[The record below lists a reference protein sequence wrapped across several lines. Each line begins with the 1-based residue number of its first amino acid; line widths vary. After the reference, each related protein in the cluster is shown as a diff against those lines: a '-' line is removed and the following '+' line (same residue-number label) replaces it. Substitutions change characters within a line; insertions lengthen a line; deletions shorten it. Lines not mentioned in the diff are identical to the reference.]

1 MTNQNVHS
9 LQQRQ
14 GKSQSPLRWWWAPF
28 YLLIRKECLSY
39 VQWYYSTVEFHS
51 LLYKL
56 YKSRSRLSDFNHS
69 ICSYS
74 YRPRRSFLSCLRRIW
89 ARSRLGPWCAKPCQV
104 SACLPLSIWC
114 LTSSPWRDATFTI
127 GTVVGR
133 PWAHWKHRDVAFSS
147 SIIRQHSDGSKGSP
161 NMIAPLQ
168 ALKLRIRRT
177 AGGIADDPSVSSSC
191 WINSMRSFPVKLTP
205 KIHGTATRVTRRVC
219 LLRIFMFFLNDS
231 EELLPLLMIQPH
243 FRICSAYFWN
253 NWNPVSGRDWFF
265 FLASAVLNAAY

>member
-1 MTNQNVHS
+1 MYTVYNNAKANPS
-9 LQQRQ
+9 RLSGDDGR
-14 GKSQSPLRWWWAPF
+14 LI

-161 NMIAPLQ
+161 NMIAP
-168 ALKLRIRRT
+168 I
-177 AGGIADDPSVSSSC
+177 VSQEETSTSHVLSKC
-191 WINSMRSFPVKLTP
+191 DTQK
-205 KIHGTATRVTRRVC
+205 C
-219 LLRIFMFFLNDS
+219 LHYGQLYLYGANK
-231 EELLPLLMIQPH
+231 
-243 FRICSAYFWN
+243 
-253 NWNPVSGRDWFF
+253 
-265 FLASAVLNAAY
+265 